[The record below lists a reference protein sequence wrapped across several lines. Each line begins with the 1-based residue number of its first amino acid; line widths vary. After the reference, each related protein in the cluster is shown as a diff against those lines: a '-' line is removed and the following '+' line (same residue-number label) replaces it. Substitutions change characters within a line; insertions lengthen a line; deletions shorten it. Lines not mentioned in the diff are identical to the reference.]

1 MFFLWISVILSL
13 IHIYKDKKDV
23 VKELKQLIK
32 ESDDVYLATD
42 PDREGEAI
50 SWHLAQVLNVDMDK
64 ENRVVF
70 NEVTKDAVAVSYT
83 HLC

>member
-1 MFFLWISVILSL
+1 MATSGKEGLGVDIENQFEPKYVIN
-13 IHIYKDKKDV
+13 KDKKDV
-23 VKELKQLIK
+23 VKELKQLVK

-64 ENRVVF
+64 ENRVCF
-70 NEVTKDAVAVSYT
+70 Q
-83 HLC
+83 